1 MCIDKDCSMILD
13 SISNPILVASPVYDQ
28 KQQIADFRVEYL
40 NPVFKEL
47 TNNAIQQGACF
58 KDFKSDIP
66 SSVNWY
72 TIGVQALT
80 ENKKYISSYYSARIK
95 TWFHITMNKTD
106 DNLCVL
112 TLTDINTL
120 KNQEKQLQYLAF
132 HDNLTGLPNR
142 AYFNRIFG
150 PTITSTQENQTHFG
164 IMLIDIDN
172 MKTVNDISGHTAG
185 DEVLKTG
192 AKILD
197 GFEHNNIQSFRL
209 GDDEY
214 LVLATNIFSRNEMTT
229 ISDAIFEA
237 FQNADINISAGIAM
251 CPDDNTQA
259 NNLLKYADLAMHS
272 VKKNGKNNIAFFQ
285 YSMYEKF
292 LNRMLLQRKLL
303 EATENQDFELYFQPQ
318 SDVKTNGLRGFEA
331 LLRWHDETLGWI
343 NPEDFIP
350 IAEETHAIL
359 KLGQW
364 VLETAISTLKHWQ
377 TQFAFG
383 GIMSVNV
390 SPSQLKK
397 TGFIFDLFELLK
409 QYDIRPGTLE
419 IEITEGIFIED
430 MKRTVELLNHI
441 REMGVLISLDD
452 FGTGYSSFRYLQQLP
467 LTTLKIDKA
476 FISNISKHNSVESDI
491 TDSIV
496 ALVSKMGLETI
507 AEGVEQDDQLN
518 MLKNMHCKTVQ
529 GFLRGRPMNKIQC
542 EMILREDKTAE
553 NA

>member
-1 MCIDKDCSMILD
+1 MILD

-47 TNNAIQQGACF
+47 TNNAIQKGACF

-120 KNQEKQLQYLAF
+120 KSQEKQLQYLAF

-172 MKTVNDISGHTAG
+172 MKTINDISGHTAG

-197 GFEHNNIQSFRL
+197 GFEHSNIQSFRL

-229 ISDAIFEA
+229 ISDAVFEA

-285 YSMYEKF
+285 DSMYEKF

-303 EATENQDFELYFQPQ
+303 EATEKQEFELYFQPQ
-318 SDVKTNGLRGFEA
+318 SDVKTDGLRGFEA

-377 TQFAFG
+377 TQFAFR

-507 AEGVEQDDQLN
+507 AEGVEQDDQLD